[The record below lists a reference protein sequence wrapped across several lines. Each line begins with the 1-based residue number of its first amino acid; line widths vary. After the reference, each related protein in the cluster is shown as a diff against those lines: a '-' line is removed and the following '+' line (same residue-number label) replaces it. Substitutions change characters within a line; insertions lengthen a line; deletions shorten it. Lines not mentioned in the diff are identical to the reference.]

1 MDAKLIARITIAMLI
16 GLALIFVLAQVQ
28 KCTRETKATKA
39 TKETVHN
46 WEQLYHLESQKLSIL
61 EKEKAKA
68 YQLADSLLIQ
78 TQNQPTLKQLL
89 PSRPTLLLKRGGDG
103 LAPSQTRGGD
113 NSTIAID
120 TNRYDSIRTLALQKE
135 ELLNQANTIIQQLKT
150 LDSLENISN
159 SKKDSATIATISE
172 LTKPKPKPKPK
183 RFSVNLSGGYGYTI
197 GSPTPAPQIGIT
209 VGFKLFSF

>member
-1 MDAKLIARITIAMLI
+1 MDAKLFARITIAMLI

-28 KCTRETKATKA
+28 KCTRENKATKA
-39 TKETVHN
+39 TKVTVHN
-46 WEQLYHLESQKLSIL
+46 WEQLYHLESQKLTIL

-89 PSRPTLLLKRGGDG
+89 PSRTLLLKRGGDG
-103 LAPSQTRGGD
+103 LALSQTRGG
-113 NSTIAID
+113 STIAID

-135 ELLNQANTIIQQLKT
+135 QLLNQANTIIQQLKQ

-159 SKKDSATIATISE
+159 SKKDSATIATIAE
-172 LTKPKPKPKPK
+172 LTKPKPKQKPK
-183 RFSVNLSGGYGYTI
+183 RFSVSLSGGYGYTI
-197 GSPTPAPQIGIT
+197 GSPVPAPQVGIT
-209 VGFKLFSF
+209 VGIKLFSF